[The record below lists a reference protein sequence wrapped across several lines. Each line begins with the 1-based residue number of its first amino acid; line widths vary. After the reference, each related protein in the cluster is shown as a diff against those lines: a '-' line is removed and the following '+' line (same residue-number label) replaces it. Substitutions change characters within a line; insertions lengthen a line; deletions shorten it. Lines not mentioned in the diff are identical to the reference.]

1 MKNSFFYKKNAHL
14 FHSWF
19 GKGFYGTDVNR
30 ALSSLHWGSLEITFT
45 VPLTGNCLHIYLTRE
60 MNQYLSPQRLTS
72 PPINLNINLQPIT
85 ILLCWPI
92 PRLLNLTP
100 WELWTFWREKPRPR
114 PRQLRREYHQASSRL
129 CQVNILNSI
138 LGFLFFLS

>member
-1 MKNSFFYKKNAHL
+1 MHVL
-14 FHSWF
+14 FILDL
-19 GKGFYGTDVNR
+19 GKVFMVPLLIGHCRLYIV
-30 ALSSLHWGSLEITFT
+30 GSLKITFT
-45 VPLTGNCLHIYLTRE
+45 VPLTGNCLQIYLTRE
-60 MNQYLSPQRLTS
+60 MNQFLSPQRLTS
-72 PPINLNINLQPIT
+72 LPINLNINLQPIT

-100 WELWTFWREKPRPR
+100 WELWTSWREKPRPR

-138 LGFLFFLS
+138 LGFLFFLSQWIEDKLKL